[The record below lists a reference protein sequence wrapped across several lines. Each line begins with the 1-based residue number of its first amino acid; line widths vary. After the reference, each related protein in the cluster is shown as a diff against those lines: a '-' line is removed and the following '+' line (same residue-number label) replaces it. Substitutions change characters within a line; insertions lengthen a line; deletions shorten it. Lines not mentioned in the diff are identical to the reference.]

1 MTLTPNHFL
10 DRSEAVSVLE
20 IFGVDRPE
28 TELDTAGEVPK
39 LGDSLPVYGKRSPSI
54 LLVRRIPSTS
64 GDLYL
69 IDFAYEDKRYYD
81 PRCSLDMSHTI
92 RVCGYHCGT
101 YTERQWYARDNE

>member
-1 MTLTPNHFL
+1 MTLLT
-10 DRSEAVSVLE
+10 RSEAVSVLE
-20 IFGVDRPE
+20 LLGVSRPG

-39 LGDSLPVYGKRSPSI
+39 LGDALPVYGEHAL

-69 IDFAYEDKRYYD
+69 IDLADDKRYYD
-81 PRCSLDMSHTI
+81 PRCRQDNSHTI

-101 YTERQWYARDNE
+101 YLERQWYEQDRK